1 MFSRTLIIRN
11 PNGIHARHA
20 RLFVQ
25 AALACPALV
34 RLRKGEKVVNGKSL
48 LGTLT
53 LGMKC
58 HDTVTLETDTEDE
71 QVLDRLERILTQP
84 SEEPVP
90 K

>member
-25 AALACPALV
+25 AALGYPALV
-34 RLRKGEKVVNGKSL
+34 RLRKGDKVVNGKSL

-58 HDTVTLETDTEDE
+58 HDVVTLETDTEDE
-71 QVLDRLERILTQP
+71 QVLNRLESILGQAT
-84 SEEPVP
+84 EEAAP